1 MIRQPVAAGTFY
13 PASAEELSKAIGGM
27 VDAGG
32 VKEDVLGMVCPHA
45 GYVYSGAVAGAVFS
59 RAVLS
64 DTIVILGPNHT
75 GMGEPFSVWAE
86 GAWQTPLGEVEVDG
100 ALAGAVL
107 GASPHLKA
115 DTLAHLREHAIEVQL
130 PFLQYLKPGI
140 KIVPVT
146 LTHAGTEIYNQI
158 GQALAGVIQASGNNY
173 VILASSD
180 MTHYES
186 DASAR
191 RKDRMAIESILKL
204 DEYELASRIA
214 RNSISM
220 CGYGPAAVLMAAA
233 RAMGATAGEL
243 VRYQT
248 SAEASGDYSAVVG
261 YAGIIIKRDQ
271 SGRSP
276 LVELARRA
284 VATYVSGGGVVQ
296 PPEKPGAGME
306 EQAGVFVSL
315 HKGGELRGCIG
326 TFAPSRPNVA
336 EEIIANAISAAV
348 NDPRFEPVTV
358 EELDE
363 LEISVDVLTRPEA
376 VADASRLDPKKYGCI
391 VERGW
396 KRGLLLPDLEGV
408 VTAEQQIDICRRKA
422 DIGPDEGVKLYRF
435 EVKRHH

>member
-1 MIRQPVAAGTFY
+1 MIRQAVAAGTFY
-13 PASAEELSKAIGGM
+13 PASAGELRKAIQPL

-32 VKEDVLGMVCPHA
+32 VKEEVYGMICPHA
-45 GYVYSGAVAGAVFS
+45 GYIYSGGVAGAVLS
-59 RAVLS
+59 RAALS
-64 DTIVILGPNHT
+64 DTVIILGPNHT
-75 GMGEPFSVWAE
+75 GLGEPFSVWAE
-86 GAWQTPLGEVEVDG
+86 GSWQTPLGDVEVDEEM
-100 ALAGAVL
+100 AGAML
-107 GASPHLKA
+107 AASAHLKA

-146 LTHAGTEIYNQI
+146 LSHAGTETYSQI

-186 DASAR
+186 HVSAQ
-191 RKDRMAIESILKL
+191 RKDKMAIEAILKL

-214 RNSISM
+214 RNGISM
-220 CGYGPAAVLMAAA
+220 CGYAPVAVLIAAA

-248 SAEASGDYSAVVG
+248 SAEASGDFSAVVG
-261 YAGIIIKRDQ
+261 YAGIIIKHNPPAH
-271 SGRSP
+271 SP

-284 VATYVSGGGVVQ
+284 VETYVGGGGVIQ
-296 PPEKPGAGME
+296 PPQELSVGMD

-326 TFAPSRPNVA
+326 TFSPSRRNVA
-336 EEIIANAISAAV
+336 EEIIANAISAAM
-348 NDPRFEPVTV
+348 NDPRFDPVKP
-358 EELDE
+358 EELGE

-408 VTAEQQIDICRRKA
+408 ETPEQQIEICCRKA
-422 DIGPDEGVKLYRF
+422 DITPGEKVNLYRF